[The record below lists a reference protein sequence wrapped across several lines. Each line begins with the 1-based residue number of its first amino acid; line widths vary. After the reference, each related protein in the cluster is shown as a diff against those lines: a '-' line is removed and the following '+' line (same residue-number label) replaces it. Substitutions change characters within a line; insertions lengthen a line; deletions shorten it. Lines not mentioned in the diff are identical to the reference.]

1 MKHLILGF
9 GSIGKRHYRNLKIL
23 THPEDEIVTVDPDPN
38 SGADYRK
45 WNSLL
50 AGWVVYICTPT
61 DNHISILFDAV
72 GEGARAVFV
81 EKPLGLKGEQFGT
94 LKEIPI
100 VCGYNYRFHSEYQ
113 SLYNRGGDIS
123 LMNVIG
129 VENMTEKYG
138 HTALETMLSHYL
150 DLGLWLFGVP
160 KSVQVVNRGWC
171 ATASLNFPTA
181 HLNIY
186 SQIDGNYRRA
196 QAEVVFH
203 SGGYDHFGLIDKSEL
218 DAMYVKQMIA
228 WLNFLETGERGQLC
242 FLEDAL
248 KVQRLM
254 AEAK

>member
-1 MKHLILGF
+1 M
-9 GSIGKRHYRNLKIL
+9 
-23 THPEDEIVTVDPDPN
+23 
-38 SGADYRK
+38 
-45 WNSLL
+45 
-50 AGWVVYICTPT
+50 C
-61 DNHISILFDAV
+61 
-72 GEGARAVFV
+72 
-81 EKPLGLKGEQFGT
+81 EKPLAPKNFDLAGVSSHPNRDKLCVAYQ
-94 LKEIPI
+94 
-100 VCGYNYRFHSEYQ
+100 YRFYSEYQ

-129 VENMTEKYG
+129 IENMTDKYG
-138 HTALETMLSHYL
+138 ATALETMLSHYL

-160 KSVQVVNRGWC
+160 KLVQVVDRGWC
-171 ATASLNFPTA
+171 ATASLSFPAA
-181 HLNIY
+181 HLNVY

-203 SGGYDHFGLIDKSEL
+203 SGGYDHFGLVDKSEL